1 MTQDHANQRLS
12 RISTRWSLVCQ
23 AHSGNRQAASDAQVR
38 LLLDYSGAVSRYLLG
53 ALRDME
59 AADELAQEFAVRFI
73 RGDFRGVDPQ
83 RGRFR
88 DYVKTV
94 LFRMVANFHKQRQK
108 QPRLLAAS
116 APEPIAPP
124 HESVDAEG
132 DFLAVWRSDLVER
145 AWQALAQ
152 MEQKKGQPYHSV
164 LRFRIDHDD
173 EGVPSA
179 RMAEE
184 LSTRLGKRFTADGIR
199 KILQRAREKFAE
211 VLIEEV
217 SQSLSDPT
225 PEALEQELRDLGL
238 LVYCRPALERR
249 GRAT

>member
-1 MTQDHANQRLS
+1 MTQDQANERLS

-23 AHSGNRQAASDAQVR
+23 AHSGNRQMASDAQLR

-53 ALRDME
+53 ALRDNE

-94 LFRMVANFHKQRQK
+94 LFRMVANFYKQRQK
-108 QPRLLAAS
+108 QPRLMS
-116 APEPIAPP
+116 PRAPEPAAPS
-124 HESVDAEG
+124 ESADAERN
-132 DFLAVWRSDLVER
+132 FLDVWRGDLVER

-152 MEQKKGQPYHSV
+152 LEQKKGQPYHSV
-164 LRFRIDHDD
+164 LRFRIDHADD
-173 EGVPSA
+173 EVPSA
-179 RMAEE
+179 QMAEE
-184 LSTRLGKRFTADGIR
+184 LSARLGKRFTADGIR

-211 VLIEEV
+211 FLIEDV

-238 LVYCRPALERR
+238 LAYCRPILERR
-249 GRAT
+249 GRKI

>member
-1 MTQDHANQRLS
+1 MTQEHANERLS

-23 AHSGNRQAASDAQVR
+23 AHSGNRQAASDAQLR

-53 ALRDME
+53 ALHDNE

-108 QPRLLAAS
+108 QPRPLPPSAA
-116 APEPIAPP
+116 EPAAPP
-124 HESVDAEG
+124 PESGESERQ
-132 DFLAVWRSDLVER
+132 FLEVWRSDLVER

-152 MEQKKGQPYHSV
+152 LEKEKGQPYHSV
-164 LRFRIDHDD
+164 LRLRLDHDGED
-173 EGVPSA
+173 VPSA
-179 RMAEE
+179 QLAEE
-184 LSTRLGKRFTADGIR
+184 LGRRLGKRFTADGIR

-211 VLIEEV
+211 FLI
-217 SQSLSDPT
+217 
-225 PEALEQELRDLGL
+225 
-238 LVYCRPALERR
+238 
-249 GRAT
+249 

>member
-1 MTQDHANQRLS
+1 MTQDHANERLS

-23 AHSGNRQAASDAQVR
+23 AHSGNRQAASDAQLR

-53 ALRDME
+53 ALRDNE

-108 QPRLLAAS
+108 QPRLLPVN
-116 APEPIAPP
+116 APEPAAPP
-124 HESVDAEG
+124 TESAEAEG
-132 DFLAVWRSDLVER
+132 DFLAVWRSDLVDR

-152 MEQKKGQPYHSV
+152 LEEKKGQPYHSV
-164 LRFRIDHDD
+164 LRFRLDHADD
-173 EGVPSA
+173 DVPSA
-179 RMAEE
+179 QMAEE
-184 LSTRLGKRFTADGIR
+184 LSARLGKRFTADGIR

-211 VLIEEV
+211 ILIDDV

-238 LVYCRPALERR
+238 LAYCRPILERR
-249 GRAT
+249 GRKM